1 MLSNTLS
8 TVQLQHGLPARHGA
22 AAADHELPRPK
33 LPRRDLPGGG
43 QPQLGGPG
51 ITYRA
56 GVSLTDGCA
65 NAQWAAELDTV
76 SRALAAARPDLGL
89 FVVNCP
95 LHVAVV
101 EQNSYVEMKVGKLA
115 SLLQLASVGGKSYK
129 SLSSL
134 SVCLVQVSAVDG
146 AGGEAVSLQQV
157 LANFVRGARPIQA
170 LDDPAVQNQDCVA

>member
-1 MLSNTLS
+1 MKAVVAAFNQEKALVGAFSVITNLRMELFEALLS
-8 TVQLQHGLPARHGA
+8 TVQLQHRAPARHGA

-33 LPRRDLPGGG
+33 LPGRDLPGGG

-56 GVSLTDGCA
+56 GVLLTDGCA
-65 NAQWAAELDTV
+65 HAQWAAELDTV

-101 EQNSYVEMKVGKLA
+101 EQNSYVEMKVGKL
-115 SLLQLASVGGKSYK
+115 QLASFGGKSCK
-129 SLSSL
+129 SE
-134 SVCLVQVSAVDG
+134 V
-146 AGGEAVSLQQV
+146 
-157 LANFVRGARPIQA
+157 
-170 LDDPAVQNQDCVA
+170 

>member
-1 MLSNTLS
+1 MAGREKPRCPGPAALSNTLS
-8 TVQLQHGLPARHGA
+8 TVQLQHRAPARHGA

-33 LPRRDLPGGG
+33 LPRRNLPGGG

-56 GVSLTDGCA
+56 SVLLTDGCA
-65 NAQWAAELDTV
+65 HAQWAAELDTV

-115 SLLQLASVGGKSYK
+115 SLLQLASVGGKF
-129 SLSSL
+129 
-134 SVCLVQVSAVDG
+134 C
-146 AGGEAVSLQQV
+146 
-157 LANFVRGARPIQA
+157 
-170 LDDPAVQNQDCVA
+170 